1 MRTLIVAR
9 LEPSRTDAVATLFG
23 KSDATGL
30 PHLLGV
36 TRRTLFTY
44 HGLYFHLVES
54 APGLP
59 ARLREART
67 DPLYDELNTG
77 LAEHVVP
84 YSPTWREPGDAMA
97 TPFYSWQP
105 GDRTTD
111 REVER

>member
-9 LEPSRTDAVATLFG
+9 LDPSATDAVAALFR
-23 KSDATGL
+23 KSDTGGL
-30 PHLLGV
+30 PHRIGV

-44 HGLYFHLVES
+44 QGLYFHLVES
-54 APGLP
+54 DADLP

-67 DPLYDELNTG
+67 DPRYEELNTG

-111 REVER
+111 REG